1 MDAIWG
7 LIGAL
12 IGALA
17 SIATT
22 WITTCNASTQQIAS
36 AEYARS
42 EQNRAFQRETLLEL
56 QMAVSD
62 LMRLVSRAQLED
74 RKAFHAGTEWRRN
87 MLDQALDA
95 DMGISFRDV
104 SLLTARV
111 ADDQLRADV
120 KSAIESAAKV
130 SLAAEGSA
138 AVRQFDGA
146 MHVGMRLM
154 ERIGDSLRKQY

>member
-1 MDAIWG
+1 
-7 LIGAL
+7 
-12 IGALA
+12 
-17 SIATT
+17 
-22 WITTCNASTQQIAS
+22 
-36 AEYARS
+36 
-42 EQNRAFQRETLLEL
+42 
-56 QMAVSD
+56 
-62 LMRLVSRAQLED
+62 
-74 RKAFHAGTEWRRN
+74 

-146 MHVGMRLM
+146 MHVG
-154 ERIGDSLRKQY
+154 